1 MTLNGQIIGQAERA
15 TRTLLELHLRE
26 TGLAFETWVAVNQVH
41 SGVGGREALVVRLVR
56 GLKID
61 AEAARDT
68 VDAVIASGL
77 VAVGEERLTLTAEGL
92 QKYAVVSEEIASITA
107 RLYGDVPPED
117 LAVAG
122 RVLSLVTER
131 ANAELAAAAS

>member
-15 TRTLLELHLRE
+15 TRTLLDLHLRD
-26 TGLAFETWVAVNQVH
+26 TGLAFEQWVAVNQVH
-41 SGVGGREALVVRLVR
+41 AGAGGRQALIARLAR

-61 AEAARDT
+61 EEAARAA
-68 VDAVIASGL
+68 VDGVIGVGL
-77 VAVGEERLTLTAEGL
+77 VAVDDEELTLTAEGL
-92 QKYAVVSEEIASITA
+92 QKFSVVSSEIAAITD
-107 RLYGDVPPED
+107 RLYGDVAPED

-122 RVLSLVTER
+122 RVLTLVTER